1 MRARLIVA
9 TGLGVGYAPLAPG
22 TAGSL
27 LGLALFAL
35 LHLIAGPPAALAG
48 TLVVTAAGF
57 WSAGAAERHFGRSDP
72 GHVVIDEVAG
82 QMLTLLV
89 LPFVLL
95 LLLIFLLFSPLLLL
109 LFQTLK
115 QVLYQLL
122 GVLDV
127 GSRIVVL
134 GVKLD
139 SVPIIADGRFQ
150 EVDGCRRI

>member
-22 TAGSL
+22 TVGSL

-57 WSAGAAERHFGRSDP
+57 WSAGTAERHFGRSDP

-89 LPFVLL
+89 LPFGAGVAAAG
-95 LLLIFLLFSPLLLL
+95 FLLFR
-109 LFQTLK
+109 LFDILK
-115 QVLYQLL
+115 PFPVRRLEGLPGGSGIMADDLMAGIYANLVLQAL
-122 GVLDV
+122 VRWAAWPV
-127 GSRIVVL
+127 GS
-134 GVKLD
+134 
-139 SVPIIADGRFQ
+139 
-150 EVDGCRRI
+150 